1 MTALVKPDRQ
11 ANAKPW
17 NAPLVV
23 PECPDGWVTGT
34 PDYVGIGAQRCGT
47 SWWYDSMRR
56 YPGIQR
62 SPLGK
67 EVHYF
72 DKYWQGDPPED
83 IAAEYASLFPHKP
96 DSIVGEWT
104 PRYLADPMAIRQ
116 LRDAA
121 PEAKLLVM
129 FRDPV
134 ARYRSAIARLQR
146 LADERGD
153 RVLLAQMNDAI
164 WRGYYF
170 EQLRHVFDLFS
181 REQVLVLQ
189 FERCAADPVAEM
201 ERTLRFLGLEVPD
214 EPPERLMLHKQAGR
228 KTAELAPVVAD
239 ELAERYREDSSA
251 SPSSA
256 PRSTSRYGRAWRAR
270 AAPVATPRSTPRSR
284 DRRCPRLAGGGAGP
298 KRAQVVPQPRV
309 LDQVVAARPGDD
321 LPVVVIA
328 KLALLPQLIQPSP
341 GAAGALRELGDCART
356 RGPLDDLV
364 LELGVGAHRE
374 VQDLNRA
381 VVERPPRSGPS
392 TLWLPWTTVISRW
405 ARWAT
410 LGGSGLPSGFSDSR
424 SRSRHPLPERASVL
438 GARSEVGAM
447 GDRRS
452 PTSSPSP
459 SNVDA
464 SVPERGHQNSS
475 ASLLI
480 TQSAPSAAASRAI
493 RVTQRPCE

>member
-1 MTALVKPDRQ
+1 MVGCRPAVGKSASWRWESHGGAYSGSLAIRFATVASDRHEPAHYPVTALVKPEDKPMR
-11 ANAKPW
+11 KPW

-72 DKYWQGDPPED
+72 DKYWQGNPPED

-146 LADERGD
+146 LADDRGD

-239 ELAERYREDSSA
+239 ELAERYREDSK
-251 SPSSA
+251 
-256 PRSTSRYGRAWRAR
+256 
-270 AAPVATPRSTPRSR
+270 
-284 DRRCPRLAGGGAGP
+284 RLAELCPEIDLSLWPSVSGPSRRTPGA
-298 KRAQVVPQPRV
+298 VPQ
-309 LDQVVAARPGDD
+309 VAAR
-321 LPVVVIA
+321 
-328 KLALLPQLIQPSP
+328 
-341 GAAGALRELGDCART
+341 
-356 RGPLDDLV
+356 
-364 LELGVGAHRE
+364 
-374 VQDLNRA
+374 
-381 VVERPPRSGPS
+381 
-392 TLWLPWTTVISRW
+392 
-405 ARWAT
+405 
-410 LGGSGLPSGFSDSR
+410 
-424 SRSRHPLPERASVL
+424 
-438 GARSEVGAM
+438 
-447 GDRRS
+447 
-452 PTSSPSP
+452 
-459 SNVDA
+459 
-464 SVPERGHQNSS
+464 
-475 ASLLI
+475 
-480 TQSAPSAAASRAI
+480 
-493 RVTQRPCE
+493 